1 MKELSFCFYVLKK
14 HFKMKIESKND
25 EKTLKEIASLKSF
38 FKSYILFKQILLKN
52 KYTIMMK
59 KLQNFYFF
67 LIRFCFR
74 SFKEKN
80 RNVLKNKSKKL
91 FKSKSVLF
99 FFLLKRK
106 KKALKAQQISRFKKN
121 H

>member
-1 MKELSFCFYVLKK
+1 
-14 HFKMKIESKND
+14 MKIDSKND
-25 EKTLKEIASLKSF
+25 VKTSTELATLKSF